1 MTHPKILLSLDTDP
15 QPSVF
20 DSVVAVDSGVEHLLR
35 HGGVTPE
42 GVRDLVYGAMFTR
55 GPDDL
60 KNTAIFIGGS
70 QVAAGEKLLEK
81 VTECFFGPMR
91 VSVMLDS
98 NGSNTT
104 AAATVIAARRH
115 VDLAGSTV
123 AVLAGTGSVGKRV
136 VRLLAK
142 EGATVRVSSRSLA
155 SAQQAID
162 EVRPQ
167 VGESSLQP
175 FAPGNEQ
182 ELAAMLEG
190 VDIVIASGP
199 PGVSLLPQHVREQA
213 TGLKV
218 AIDLNA
224 VPPLGIE
231 GIEVSDKRKEQQGC
245 ICYGAIGVGGTKMKI
260 HREAVARLF
269 TRSDLV
275 LDAVEIYELGKEM
288 ES

>member
-20 DSVVAVDSGVEHLLR
+20 DSVVAVDSGVEHLFR
-35 HGGVTPE
+35 HGGVTPDV
-42 GVRDLVYGAMFTR
+42 VRDLVYGAMFTR
-55 GPDDL
+55 GPEEL
-60 KNTAIFIGGS
+60 KNTAIFVGGS
-70 QVAAGEKLLEK
+70 SVAAGEKLLAK

-104 AAATVIAARRH
+104 AAAAVIAARRH
-115 VDLAGSTV
+115 IELQGATV

-136 VRLLAK
+136 MRLLAS
-142 EGATVRVSSRSLA
+142 EGATVRLGSRTME

-162 EVRPQ
+162 EVVAEAPDAQ
-167 VGESSLQP
+167 ITP
-175 FAPGNEQ
+175 FAPMDDAG
-182 ELAAMLEG
+182 LGMLLDG
-190 VDIVIASGP
+190 ASVVVASGP
-199 PGVSLLPQHVREQA
+199 PGVQLLA
-213 TGLKV
+213 TGMRNSFPDLKV

-231 GIEVSDKRKEQQGC
+231 GIEVTDKRKEQQGC

-260 HREAVARLF
+260 HRAAVAKLF

-275 LDAVEIYELGKEM
+275 LDALEIYEIGKEL
-288 ES
+288 EG